1 MSSAEA
7 SPSFSTTTMENARKA
22 KVSMEQFYENL
33 LIQDRDRTNRWRKL
47 ELSMEEMALVEEEV
61 RTQGAEGVVLASS
74 LCVKLVKNDLELL
87 TCGGIEI
94 YNHYLWEDID
104 YSFIL
109 LLKFRLK

>member
-1 MSSAEA
+1 MGRHIILCVCNVPNHMTITRMLSCAQIIVAKVPYVVKQWSFSVAVTMSSAEA

-61 RTQGAEGVVLASS
+61 RTQGGQGA
-74 LCVKLVKNDLELL
+74 
-87 TCGGIEI
+87 
-94 YNHYLWEDID
+94 
-104 YSFIL
+104 
-109 LLKFRLK
+109 